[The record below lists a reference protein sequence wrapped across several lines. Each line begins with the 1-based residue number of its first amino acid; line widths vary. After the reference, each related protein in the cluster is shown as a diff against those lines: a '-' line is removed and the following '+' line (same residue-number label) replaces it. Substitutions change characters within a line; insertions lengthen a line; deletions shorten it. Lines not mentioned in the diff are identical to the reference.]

1 MPLDH
6 QLIEATRQFP
16 SFTLNEDLFL
26 FDRRDFKYLFLRSD
40 LVSILHRL
48 KTHYYILNIEGKT
61 CSEYR
66 TTYFD
71 TEHYDLYRAHH
82 NGKRNR
88 YKVRLRNYQDSELAY
103 LEIKFKSNKQRTL
116 KKRVLKGN
124 THHFTP
130 EDYRFLN
137 SAIPYDPDDLS
148 ASLMTR
154 YNRLTLVNF
163 NYSEKVTIDF
173 DLHFRHLKNGKETHI
188 PELGII
194 EVKNEGDRHR
204 PLFYRLM
211 NNGLIRNKRLSK
223 YCLGMSLLD
232 PDVKKNLYKQKLL
245 FIDHIKKEQHD
256 ASNFTKYKAAGYRHH
271 SNL

>member
-26 FDRRDFKYLFLRSD
+26 FDRRDFKYLFLAGD
-40 LVSILHRL
+40 LIPILDRL
-48 KTHYYILNIEGKT
+48 KEHYYILTIEDKT
-61 CSEYR
+61 FSDYR

-71 TEHYDLYRAHH
+71 TQDYALYKAHH

-88 YKVRLRNYQDSELAY
+88 YKVRLRNYRDSELAY
-103 LEIKFKSNKQRTL
+103 LEVKFKSNKQRTL

-124 THHFTP
+124 ARHFTP
-130 EDYRFLN
+130 EDYQFLK
-137 SAIPYDPDDLS
+137 SVIPYDPNDLS
-148 ASLMTR
+148 ACLMTR
-154 YNRLTLVNF
+154 YIRLTLVNF
-163 NYSEKVTIDF
+163 DYSEKVTIDF
-173 DLHFRHLKNGKETHI
+173 DLRFRHLKNGKESRV

-204 PLFYRLM
+204 PLLRSLL
-211 NNGLIRNKRLSK
+211 NNGLIRNRRISK

-232 PDVKKNLYKQKLL
+232 PDVKKNLYKPKLL
-245 FIDHIKKEQHD
+245 FIDQMQKEIKN
-256 ASNFTKYKAAGYRHH
+256 ASNFTKR
-271 SNL
+271 